1 METKMYKDDV
11 PSIRDFVFNTG
22 PKGLDSLFYFVIG
35 SIRVQFLTLPAVTNS
50 LIEEGLLSHYC
61 WGNKITAYEDY
72 NLMDKD
78 KFMEDVQNPTK
89 STIALSQELSD
100 IRGIGITKASFFLQL
115 LGRDTACLDVHNLKK
130 LGYNSKKFSKRD
142 SAEEYHETVNVEG
155 SEYWWDNW
163 CETIYKGYPN
173 HFSSA
178 EEISKFHLAIINQE
192 VTESFK
198 KKEMTV

>member
-1 METKMYKDDV
+1 
-11 PSIRDFVFNTG
+11 
-22 PKGLDSLFYFVIG
+22 
-35 SIRVQFLTLPAVTNS
+35 
-50 LIEEGLLSHYC
+50 
-61 WGNKITAYEDY
+61 
-72 NLMDKD
+72 
-78 KFMEDVQNPTK
+78 
-89 STIALSQELSD
+89 
-100 IRGIGITKASFFLQL
+100 
-115 LGRDTACLDVHNLKK
+115 VHNLKK

-155 SEYWWDNW
+155 SEYWWDSW

-178 EEISKFHLAIINQE
+178 EEISKLHLAIITQE